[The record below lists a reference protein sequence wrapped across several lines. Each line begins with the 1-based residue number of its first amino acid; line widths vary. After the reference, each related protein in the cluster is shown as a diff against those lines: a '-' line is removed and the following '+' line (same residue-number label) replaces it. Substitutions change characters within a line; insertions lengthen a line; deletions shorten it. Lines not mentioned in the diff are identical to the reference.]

1 MSDQW
6 KREHDDNGRIT
17 DILSL
22 CEVKRCR
29 SWDSRT
35 PLSYQKTLSGFL
47 LLLEVEPTPIE
58 VARALLPR
66 IRIPLLKP
74 HDCICWHFQG
84 SVGKR
89 SISEMGPYL
98 KWRSSALPYL
108 SLLLRIG
115 RLMQRS
121 SFPPRKSAHFRNGK
135 NRKSDKNS
143 KFAICRLKENSVLLS
158 H

>member
-1 MSDQW
+1 MMTM
-6 KREHDDNGRIT
+6 EG
-17 DILSL
+17 SL
-22 CEVKRCR
+22 ISCPCAKWNDVNPGIHALPSAIQRHC
-29 SWDSRT
+29 
-35 PLSYQKTLSGFL
+35 LSGFL
-47 LLLEVEPTPIE
+47 LLLEIEPTPIE

-115 RLMQRS
+115 LMQRRS
-121 SFPPRKSAHFRNGK
+121 QFPPRKSAHFRNGK